1 MMAAAVKEKLLAL
14 FGSSAIFALVLQ
26 AINGLI
32 QVKAFVALS
41 GADYLSFSAAY
52 LAGSMLAILVALNF
66 ENMILG
72 GRWTRSVRHY
82 LAATWL
88 LGMVAALI
96 IWGLRGV
103 ESFTALSAV
112 AFCSLNVCSRL
123 FLAWASQA
131 RPSSFGPGL
140 AGALVLVSCLL
151 GDLSIVLISA
161 LMAFPLVAWRAR
173 GPEAQ
178 AGTGL
183 RQVLATSTAEF
194 RGYLP
199 HTLSG
204 LAIGYL
210 DRFVALV
217 IVGGVEAESYLR
229 TVQIC
234 SWAAF
239 VAYPVVFY
247 SRSRV
252 LKSGKLDVSN
262 VSKSIFLLAAVIA
275 AAVMMILLLS
285 WLTDRMSSVS
295 IFALV
300 LVFLAIVCSQS
311 YQVVSSLNFVNNR
324 FNTVN
329 RITLCSAA
337 VVVALAFTLVPVW
350 KSSEA
355 MATVLLSGWLV
366 QLILTISELRRS

>member
-1 MMAAAVKEKLLAL
+1 MHRAL
-14 FGSSAIFALVLQ
+14 EILHSNAMFALVLQ
-26 AINGLI
+26 GISGLI
-32 QVKAFVALS
+32 QVKAFFALS
-41 GADYLSFSAAY
+41 GADYLAFSAAY

-82 LAATWL
+82 LVATWL
-88 LGMVAALI
+88 LGVVAALI
-96 IWGLRGV
+96 TLGQRGAV
-103 ESFTALSAV
+103 PFTALSVV
-112 AFCSLNVCSRL
+112 AFCSLNVSSRL

-140 AGALVLVSCLL
+140 AGTSVLVSCLL
-151 GDLSIVLISA
+151 GDLSLVLIAA
-161 LMAFPLVAWRAR
+161 LMAFPLLAWGAQ

-178 AGTGL
+178 AGPDL
-183 RQVLATSTAEF
+183 RQLLATSTTEF
-194 RGYLP
+194 FSYLP

-210 DRFVALV
+210 DRFVALS
-217 IVGGVEAESYLR
+217 IVGGVEAEGYLR

-252 LKSGKLDVSN
+252 LKSGTLDVTT
-262 VSKSIFLLAAVIA
+262 VSKAIFLLAAVIA
-275 AAVMMILLLS
+275 ATVLMILLLF
-285 WLTDRMSSVS
+285 WLNDRMSSVS

-300 LVFLAIVCSQS
+300 LIFLAIVCSQS
-311 YQVVSSLNFVNNR
+311 YQVVSPLNFVNNR
-324 FNTVN
+324 FYTVN

-337 VVVALAFTLVPVW
+337 VVVAMAFTLVPAW

-366 QLILTISELRRS
+366 QLILTISDLRRR